1 MKNNEIIESKELRE
15 SMIDQ
20 VGVLEK
26 VKDLLLLGNSEYAT
40 VKQVADYYEVSL
52 ETIQS
57 LVKNNREELTSNG
70 LYNLTG
76 KETKELL
83 AMSSYNI
90 ANFKGY
96 FTVDGQKMNNRNNL
110 LFQKRTILNV
120 GMLLT
125 ESKVAEEVRRRL
137 LDIEHESNNA
147 VQENG
152 KTVKENI
159 VSEID
164 EEKDLMIS
172 RVEAEMSGDYDKVCV
187 INAKLFALKNKRIEE
202 LEKEV
207 ETITT
212 NSLTII
218 ESKKVINRLTRVIAT
233 KEYKGRFAN
242 AYTELYS
249 MVNYKLGINI
259 KARDKKSNQS
269 YLDTLNEE
277 EMFKV
282 ENIVRTW
289 ANELG
294 INVQEQLKL

>member
-1 MKNNEIIESKELRE
+1 MKNGIIESKELRE

-40 VKQVADYYEVSL
+40 VKQVADYYEVVS

-57 LVKNNREELTSNG
+57 LVKNNREELATNG

-83 AMSSYNI
+83 AMSSDNI

-110 LFQKRTILNV
+110 LFTKRAILNV

-137 LDIEHESNNA
+137 LDIEYESNNA
-147 VQENG
+147 IQENG

-164 EEKDLMIS
+164 EEKELVMA
-172 RVEAEMSGDYDKVCV
+172 RVDAEMAGDYDQVWV
-187 INAKLFALKNKRIEE
+187 INAKLFALKNKRISE

-218 ESKKVINRLTRVIAT
+218 EAKSVINRLVRVISA
-233 KEYKGRFAN
+233 KKFNGSFKS
-242 AYTELYS
+242 AYGELYT
-249 MVNYKLGINI
+249 MINYKLGINI
-259 KARDKKSNQS
+259 KARNKKSNQS
-269 YLDTLNEE
+269 YLDTLTEDE
-277 EMFKV
+277 IFETEK
-282 ENIVRTW
+282 IVRTW
-289 ANELG
+289 ANDNG
-294 INVQEQLKL
+294 IDVSKKITL